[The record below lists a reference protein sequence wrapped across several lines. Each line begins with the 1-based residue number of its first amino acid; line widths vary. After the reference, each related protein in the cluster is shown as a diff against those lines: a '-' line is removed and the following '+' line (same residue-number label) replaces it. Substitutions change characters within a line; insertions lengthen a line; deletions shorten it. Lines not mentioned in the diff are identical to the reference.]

1 MDSKNF
7 QQACFSSFA
16 MESAHRLFCWDDST
30 KSSIFLSVYSIFP
43 WSGISKIPQSPL
55 QLLLCSP
62 NFIQNSLKASFQE
75 SNPATNCLASV
86 IFLEALLSSLLLCR
100 SYLQNQYCSGK
111 TSRFCCQF
119 TMHLA
124 SFNHNF
130 SSFLNHVECDPGKTL
145 SSVSILEQTIPSE
158 PFWVEAF
165 NVYGIILGGLPLS
178 QFRSF

>member
-1 MDSKNF
+1 MCTPCSHGLASPKSHSHPYNF
-7 QQACFSSFA
+7 CFALPTSY
-16 MESAHRLFCWDDST
+16 
-30 KSSIFLSVYSIFP
+30 KILSRPPFR
-43 WSGISKIPQSPL
+43 
-55 QLLLCSP
+55 
-62 NFIQNSLKASFQE
+62 E

-111 TSRFCCQF
+111 TSRFCCQL
-119 TMHLA
+119 TVHLA

-165 NVYGIILGGLPLS
+165 NVYGIILAGLPLS